1 MTPANGIKAGGITET
16 AYAHT
21 GLKNNNMYYYIV
33 TAMKA
38 SEESHPS
45 GEMGA
50 KPNASPPAVPT
61 GVAASGGDGKITV
74 RWTAVAGASSYNI
87 YRATAPGGARSKKG
101 KNVSGIMMTSYEDA
115 DVKKKTM
122 YYYVVTAV
130 NDGGESPASGETG
143 AMP

>member
-1 MTPANGIKAGGITET
+1 
-16 AYAHT
+16 
-21 GLKNNNMYYYIV
+21 MYYYIV
-33 TAMKA
+33 TAVNA
-38 SEESHPS
+38 TEESLPS

-50 KPNASPPAVPT
+50 RPSASPPAVPT

-74 RWTAVAGASSYNI
+74 RWTAVAGARSYNL
-87 YRATAPGGARSKKG
+87 YRATAPGGARAKKG
-101 KNVSGIMMTSYEDA
+101 KNVSGIKTTSYPDA

-122 YYYVVTAV
+122 YYYVVTAI